1 MELPVIQGQIIQEPK
16 MQEFSSL
23 FMTHRLNV
31 MHAPAKFHEYIPY
44 RLGVMARTRSGTYG
58 QMDGRTDL
66 HTDRRRMDS
75 RQAIRY
81 IP

>member
-31 MHAPAKFHEYIPY
+31 MHAPVKFHEYIPY

-58 QMDGRTDL
+58 QIDGWMDGRTY
-66 HTDRRRMDS
+66 RRQMDS
-75 RQAIRY
+75 RQAHRY